1 MPTWWM
7 CRACVPG
14 VKPKSCSEIFT
25 PSGSWDRAAVPTF
38 FPSAMEYRPAGVDL
52 LVASICWPCAK
63 LAVTTIEQLT
73 GKDGK

>member
-1 MPTWWM
+1 MRRTGE
-7 CRACVPG
+7 G
-14 VKPKSCSEIFT
+14 VC
-25 PSGSWDRAAVPTF
+25 TF
-38 FPSAMEYRPAGVDL
+38 CGERRVVHSAMEYRPAGVDL